1 METIQIYLD
10 SVFASA
16 PDTEE
21 VRRVKAELLANM
33 EEKYAELKAAGA
45 SENEA
50 VGSVISDFGNVEEL
64 FAALGI
70 VLPGA
75 VVVSGDGVEG
85 GVDPEQ
91 SYPLL
96 ATSRADQ
103 FVEVMRRSARG
114 IGGGVLLVLIAVAQL
129 VLFGGLIAA
138 RAESI
143 TTAEFAPVAGLD
155 LVISQSDGG
164 PGMIIPLLVFFAL
177 LIPAVGLIIYN
188 ALQLQGFDEIDK
200 GTFRLDYGLST
211 RLRLEV
217 EQRRGGD
224 NRRIVTGVTLIMTG
238 VLCVLLSSLPALFA
252 PSEGV
257 DTALFGVAI
266 LLILVGIAARIF
278 ILFGMERSAY
288 DKLLKTGD
296 YAPEK
301 RRNDQL
307 VEAVSAFYW
316 PCTVALYLLW
326 SFTTGAWD
334 KTWIIWPVAGVLF
347 GALAAL
353 LQLAGRGRSRG

>member
-1 METIQIYLD
+1 
-10 SVFASA
+10 
-16 PDTEE
+16 
-21 VRRVKAELLANM
+21 M

-64 FAALGI
+64 FAELGI
-70 VLPGA
+70 VAPGA
-75 VVVSGDGVEG
+75 GDTGVCGGDGA
-85 GVDPEQ
+85 DPEQ
-91 SYPLL
+91 NYPLL

-114 IGGGVLLVLIAVAQL
+114 VGGGVLLVLIAVAQL
-129 VLFGGLIAA
+129 VVFVGK
-138 RAESI
+138 AESV
-143 TTAEFAPVAGLD
+143 TTAGFEPVRGLD
-155 LVISQSDGG
+155 IVISRSDGG
-164 PGMIIPLLVFFAL
+164 PGMIIPLVIFFAL
-177 LIPAVGLIIYN
+177 LIPAVGLIVYN
-188 ALQLQGFDEIDK
+188 GLQLQGFDEIDK
-200 GTFRLDYGLST
+200 GTFRLDKGLSA
-211 RLRLEV
+211 RLQLEV
-217 EQRRGGD
+217 EKRRPLD
-224 NRRIVTGVTLIMTG
+224 IRIIVMGVTFILSG
-238 VLCVLLSSLPALFA
+238 VLCVFLSGIPSFFDEGAAEFFDVATAEVLPF
-252 PSEGV
+252 
-257 DTALFGVAI
+257 FGVAI
-266 LLILVGIAARIF
+266 LLILVGVAARGF

-326 SFTTGAWD
+326 SFTTDAWD
-334 KTWIIWPVAGVLF
+334 KTWIIWPVAGVLY

-353 LQLAGRGRSRG
+353 LQLAGRRGKR